1 LKKFTE
7 NDTPLKRSTVPR
19 AGVELNL
26 QWGTVERNYS
36 AHNGL
41 GLISIFHKNWVS
53 HQNNKQFYI
62 CFLGREIADV
72 TRYSSSCS
80 FIN

>member
-19 AGVELNL
+19 AGVQWNL
-26 QWGTVERNYS
+26 QWGTVEHYYS

-41 GLISIFHKNWVS
+41 SLISIF
-53 HQNNKQFYI
+53 QNK
-62 CFLGREIADV
+62 LG
-72 TRYSSSCS
+72 
-80 FIN
+80 